1 MNGKRII
8 ACLDVKDGR
17 VVKGV
22 NFVGLSDAGDPI
34 GFARHYSELGIDE
47 LVLLDITATVE
58 KRKTFV
64 DLVRGVS
71 EGISVPLTV
80 GGGIASV
87 EDVKALLEAGAAKVS
102 INSMAVRDPSLI
114 AAIANAVGSERL
126 VVAIDAKEGRVAV
139 QGGRVVTDRKV
150 VDWAKEVER
159 LGAGEILLT
168 SMDHDGVKEG
178 YDIALTKAVAAA
190 VSIPVIASGGAG
202 TMEHFARVF
211 EETGVSGALG
221 ASVFHF
227 GTIDI
232 PKLKIFLAQRGI
244 TTSTGF

>member
-87 EDVKALLEAGAAKVS
+87 EDAKALLEAGAAKVS

-114 AAIANAVGSERL
+114 VAIANAVGSERL